1 MRATRLIA
9 VLAALTLIFTL
20 GCNQQR
26 ATNPSVKD
34 NVVKSLEQAGF
45 REVNVDED
53 KNKGVITL
61 KGKVGSQDD
70 KSRAEDIAR
79 QAAGNSVVANELLVT
94 GVSEDR
100 AEDVAS
106 ATDDAIEAEFAA
118 MIERANMKDQ
128 RIRSDATNGVLT
140 LTGDVDTAAMR
151 TQVEKDSAKIK
162 GVTQVVNKLEVKA
175 AKN

>member
-9 VLAALTLIFTL
+9 VLAAMTFILTL

-26 ATNPSVKD
+26 ATTPSVKD

-45 REVNVDED
+45 REVKVDED
-53 KNKGVITL
+53 KDKGVVTL

-94 GVSEDR
+94 GPSEDR

-106 ATDDAIEAEFAA
+106 ATDDAIEAEFNVLL
-118 MIERANMKDQ
+118 EKNNLKDQ
-128 RIRSDATNGVLT
+128 HIRSDAKNGVLT
-140 LTGDVDTAAMR
+140 LTGDVDNSSQRSM
-151 TQVEKDSAKIK
+151 VEKEAAKIK
-162 GVTQVVNKLEVKA
+162 GVTQVLNKLEIKA
-175 AKN
+175 AKR

>member
-9 VLAALTLIFTL
+9 VLAALTFILTL
-20 GCNQQR
+20 GCSQQR

-34 NVVKSLEQAGF
+34 NVLKSLEQAGF
-45 REVNVDED
+45 REVSVSED

-61 KGKVGSQDD
+61 KGNVGSQDD

-94 GVSEDR
+94 GISEDR

-106 ATDDAIEAEFAA
+106 ATDDAIEAEFNA
-118 MIERANMKDQ
+118 MIERANMKNQ
-128 RIRSDATNGVLT
+128 NIRADAKNGVLT

-151 TQVEKDSAKIK
+151 TQVEKDAAKIK
-162 GVTQVVNKLEVKA
+162 GLTQVVNKLEVKA
-175 AKN
+175 AKK